1 VIATGKYEF
10 GPRNG
15 RLLVKTFR
23 EGLAKK
29 VGHDLVIEITDWK
42 ANVSVDGDPSGSAIT
57 GSAQVASLQVLEGN
71 GGVMPLSDGDKADI
85 KETITGKV
93 LPVPEIRFRSISVRA
108 NGNRATVS
116 GELTI
121 GKVSQPVDLEL
132 TRDGS
137 RITGAMSVVQTRW
150 GIKPHTAFLG
160 ALKVRDAVDIE
171 LEAAVP
177 DA

>member
-1 VIATGKYEF
+1 VIATGQYEF
-10 GPRNG
+10 GPKNG

-42 ANVSVDGDPSGSAIT
+42 ANVSVDGDPSRTAIT
-57 GSAQVASLQVLEGN
+57 GSAQIASLQVLEGN

-85 KETITGKV
+85 KETIMGKV
-93 LPVPEIRFRSISVRA
+93 LPMAEVRFRSTGLRA

-121 GKVSQPVDLEL
+121 GTVTQPIDLEL
-132 TRDGS
+132 TQDGS
-137 RITGAMSVVQTRW
+137 RVTGTMTVVQTRW
-150 GIKPHTAFLG
+150 GIKPHTAMLG

-177 DA
+177 QA